1 MTIGVVAFAGFRIA
15 GDHADG
21 ATESAAAPAMMAM
34 PVPVVSVVKKTLPIY
49 LDYPGR
55 IESIRS
61 IALQARVSGYIDAQ
75 PAADGADVKSGDL
88 LYQIDQRDLQ
98 AALDQANAQAQ
109 RDQASLEYAKAS
121 FGRGEEL
128 VKSGFVTKDAYDQ
141 RASSMHQ
148 VEAQLVLDRAAI
160 DAAKLNLGYTEIR
173 APFAGRLGRNQA
185 AKGALVG
192 PASGALNTLIELDPI
207 YVAFNPSESDL
218 VEITTARAAGKVDA
232 EISLAGTDTIRKGEL
247 TFLDNTVDKATG
259 TIAAR
264 VTIANP
270 DFALLPGQYVR
281 VRLHIRDEPDA
292 FMAPQTALGSN
303 QMGKFVY
310 VVGAGDKAELRLLTL
325 GPMDGDL
332 VSVTQGLERGRTRY
346 RRQLAEDRPRLAG
359 QAVAA
364 GTEAK
369 SLTRCLRV
377 SRLRLHRR
385 ALGPAS
391 HGDHFREDRKRDL
404 IRGDRGD
411 VEPGRRLDRGQRF
424 FGYALLGEFAS

>member
-1 MTIGVVAFAGFRIA
+1 MRR
-15 GDHADG
+15 
-21 ATESAAAPAMMAM
+21 
-34 PVPVVSVVKKTLPIY
+34 PVI
-49 LDYPGR
+49 
-55 IESIRS
+55 
-61 IALQARVSGYIDAQ
+61 
-75 PAADGADVKSGDL
+75 
-88 LYQIDQRDLQ
+88 
-98 AALDQANAQAQ
+98 
-109 RDQASLEYAKAS
+109 
-121 FGRGEEL
+121 GRGEEL

-218 VEITTARAAGKVDA
+218 VEIATARAAGKIDA
-232 EISLAGTDTIRKGEL
+232 EISLAGTDTIRKGTL

-270 DFALLPGQYVR
+270 DFVLLPGQYVR

-292 FMAPQTALGSN
+292 FMAPQAALGSN

-310 VVGAGDKAELRLLTL
+310 VVGAGDKAEQRLLTL
-325 GPMDGDL
+325 GPMDGEL
-332 VSVTQGLERGRTRY
+332 VSVTKGLSEGERIIVGNL
-346 RRQLAEDRPRLAG
+346 QKIGPGSPVKPLPQEAESQIPSRPRRSSSREAGGRRGDPGVAQGAYVPLDCFAALAMTITFASNAFPWG
-359 QAVAA
+359 
-364 GTEAK
+364 
-369 SLTRCLRV
+369 S
-377 SRLRLHRR
+377 SPFNRLRLRSTAVRACAARR
-385 ALGPAS
+385 PFPRGSKARSHPRRSRRCRARPA
-391 HGDHFREDRKRDL
+391 
-404 IRGDRGD
+404 
-411 VEPGRRLDRGQRF
+411 P
-424 FGYALLGEFAS
+424 

>member
-1 MTIGVVAFAGFRIA
+1 
-15 GDHADG
+15 
-21 ATESAAAPAMMAM
+21 M
-34 PVPVVSVVKKTLPIY
+34 PVPVVTVVKKTLPIY

-88 LYQIDQRDLQ
+88 LYKIDPRDLE
-98 AALDQANAQAQ
+98 AALEQANAQAQ
-109 RDQASLEYAKAS
+109 RDQASLEYAKAN

-160 DAAKLNLGYTEIR
+160 EAAKLNLGYTEIR
-173 APFAGRLGRNQA
+173 APFSGRLGRNQA

-192 PASGALNTLIELDPI
+192 SASGALNTLVELDPI

-218 VEITTARAAGKVDA
+218 VEIAKARAAGKVEA
-232 EISLAGTDTIRKGEL
+232 EISVAGKADAIRKGEL
-247 TFLDNTVDKATG
+247 TFLDNVVDKTTG

-292 FMAPQTALGSN
+292 FMAPQAALGSN
-303 QMGKFVY
+303 QMGQFVY
-310 VVGAGDKAELRLLTL
+310 VVGAGDKAEQRLLTL

-332 VSVTQGLERGRTRY
+332 VSVTKGLSEGERIIVGNL
-346 RRQLAEDRPRLAG
+346 QKIGPGSPVKPLPQE
-359 QAVAA
+359 Q
-364 GTEAK
+364 K
-369 SLTRCLRV
+369 SN
-377 SRLRLHRR
+377 
-385 ALGPAS
+385 P
-391 HGDHFREDRKRDL
+391 
-404 IRGDRGD
+404 
-411 VEPGRRLDRGQRF
+411 
-424 FGYALLGEFAS
+424 

>member
-1 MTIGVVAFAGFRIA
+1 MRVLKLALTSVAAIGVVAVVGVQIA
-15 GDHADG
+15 GHYFGG
-21 ATESAAAPAMMAM
+21 ASAVASAPAGGMMAM

-61 IALQARVSGYIDAQ
+61 IALQARASGYIESQLA
-75 PAADGADVKSGDL
+75 PDGADVKSGDL
-88 LYQIDQRDLQ
+88 LYQIDPRDLH
-98 AALDQANAQAQ
+98 AALDLAAAQAQ
-109 RDQASLEYAKAS
+109 RDQASLEYARAN

-148 VEAQLVLDRAAI
+148 AEAALVADRAAI
-160 DAAKLNLGYTEIR
+160 ETAKLNLSYAEIT
-173 APFAGRLGRNQA
+173 APFSGRLGRNQA

-192 PASGALNTLIELDPI
+192 PASGALNTLVQLDPI

-218 VEITTARAAGKVDA
+218 VEITGARAAGQIDA
-232 EISLAGTDTIRKGEL
+232 EISLADKPDAIRKGEL

-292 FMAPQTALGSN
+292 VMAPQTALGSN

-310 VVGAGDKAELRLLTL
+310 VVSADDKAQLRLLTL

-332 VSVTQGLERGRTRY
+332 VSVVKGLREGEHIIVGNL
-346 RRQLAEDRPRLAG
+346 Q
-359 QAVAA
+359 
-364 GTEAK
+364 K
-369 SLTRCLRV
+369 I
-377 SRLRLHRR
+377 
-385 ALGPAS
+385 GPGSPVKPLPQEQKAN
-391 HGDHFREDRKRDL
+391 
-404 IRGDRGD
+404 
-411 VEPGRRLDRGQRF
+411 P
-424 FGYALLGEFAS
+424 

>member
-1 MTIGVVAFAGFRIA
+1 MRILKLALASLVALGVAAVAGVQIA
-15 GDHADG
+15 GHYFGG
-21 ATESAAAPAMMAM
+21 ASAVASAPAGGMMAM

-88 LYQIDQRDLQ
+88 LYQIDPRDLQ
-98 AALDQANAQAQ
+98 AALGQANAQAQ
-109 RDQASLEYAKAS
+109 RDQASLEYARAN

-128 VKSGFVTKDAYDQ
+128 VKSGFVTKDVYDQ
-141 RASSMHQ
+141 RASAMHQ
-148 VEAQLVLDRAAI
+148 AEAALVLDHAAI
-160 DAAKLNLGYTEIR
+160 EAAKLNLGYTEIR

-185 AKGALVG
+185 ARGALVG
-192 PASGALNTLIELDPI
+192 PATGALNTLVELDPI

-218 VEITTARAAGKVDA
+218 AEIAAARAAGKVDA
-232 EISLAGTDTIRKGEL
+232 EISLASKPDAVRKGEL
-247 TFLDNTVDKATG
+247 TFLDNIVDEATG

-270 DFALLPGQYVR
+270 DFGLLPGQYVR

-325 GPMDGDL
+325 GPIDGEL
-332 VSVTQGLERGRTRY
+332 VSVVKGLREGERIIVGNLQKIGPGSPVQPLPQEQRRT
-346 RRQLAEDRPRLAG
+346 P
-359 QAVAA
+359 
-364 GTEAK
+364 
-369 SLTRCLRV
+369 
-377 SRLRLHRR
+377 
-385 ALGPAS
+385 
-391 HGDHFREDRKRDL
+391 
-404 IRGDRGD
+404 
-411 VEPGRRLDRGQRF
+411 
-424 FGYALLGEFAS
+424 

>member
-1 MTIGVVAFAGFRIA
+1 MRFLKITLTSLAALGVAAIA
-15 GDHADG
+15 GLYVALHEFGG
-21 ATESAAAPAMMAM
+21 ASAVASAPAGGMMAM
-34 PVPVVSVVKKTLPIY
+34 PVPVASVVKKTLPIY
-49 LDYPGR
+49 LEYPGR

-148 VEAQLVLDRAAI
+148 VEAALMLDHAAI
-160 DAAKLNLGYTEIR
+160 EAAKLNLGYTEIR

-192 PASGALNTLIELDPI
+192 PASGALNTLVELDPI
-207 YVAFNPSESDL
+207 YVTFNPSELDL

-232 EISLAGTDTIRKGEL
+232 EISLAGKPDAIRKGEL
-247 TFLDNTVDKATG
+247 IFLDNTVDKATG

-310 VVGAGDKAELRLLTL
+310 VVGAGDKAEQRLLTL

-332 VSVTQGLERGRTRY
+332 VSVTKGLS
-346 RRQLAEDRPRLAG
+346 D
-359 QAVAA
+359 
-364 GTEAK
+364 
-369 SLTRCLRV
+369 
-377 SRLRLHRR
+377 
-385 ALGPAS
+385 
-391 HGDHFREDRKRDL
+391 
-404 IRGDRGD
+404 GDRIIVGNLQKIG
-411 VEPGRRLDRGQRF
+411 PGSPVQPLP
-424 FGYALLGEFAS
+424 

>member
-1 MTIGVVAFAGFRIA
+1 MRVLKLALTSVAAIGVVAVVGVQIA
-15 GDHADG
+15 GHYFGG
-21 ATESAAAPAMMAM
+21 ASAVASAPAGGMMAM

-61 IALQARVSGYIDAQ
+61 IALQARASGYIESQLA
-75 PAADGADVKSGDL
+75 PDGADVKSGDL
-88 LYQIDQRDLQ
+88 LYQIDPRDLH
-98 AALDQANAQAQ
+98 AALDLAAAQAQ
-109 RDQASLEYAKAS
+109 RDQASLEYARAN

-148 VEAQLVLDRAAI
+148 AEAALVADRAAI
-160 DAAKLNLGYTEIR
+160 ETAKLNLSYAEIT
-173 APFAGRLGRNQA
+173 APFSGRLGRNQA

-192 PASGALNTLIELDPI
+192 PASGALNTLVQLDPI

-218 VEITTARAAGKVDA
+218 VEITGARAAGQIDA
-232 EISLAGTDTIRKGEL
+232 EISLADKPDAIRKGEL
-247 TFLDNTVDKATG
+247 TFLDNTVDKATS

-281 VRLHIRDEPDA
+281 VRLHIRDQPDA
-292 FMAPQTALGSN
+292 VMAPQSALGSN

-310 VVGAGDKAELRLLTL
+310 VVSADDKAELRLLTL

-332 VSVTQGLERGRTRY
+332 VSVVKGLREGEHIIVGNL
-346 RRQLAEDRPRLAG
+346 Q
-359 QAVAA
+359 
-364 GTEAK
+364 K
-369 SLTRCLRV
+369 I
-377 SRLRLHRR
+377 
-385 ALGPAS
+385 GPGSPVKPLPQEQKAN
-391 HGDHFREDRKRDL
+391 
-404 IRGDRGD
+404 
-411 VEPGRRLDRGQRF
+411 P
-424 FGYALLGEFAS
+424 

>member
-1 MTIGVVAFAGFRIA
+1 MRLKISLAALATIGIVAFVGFRVA
-15 GDHADG
+15 SDHADG
-21 ATESAAAPAMMAM
+21 ATESAAAPAMMAI
-34 PVPVVSVVKKTLPIY
+34 PVPVVPVVKKTLPIY
-49 LDYPGR
+49 LEYPGR

-61 IALQARVSGYIDAQ
+61 IALQARVSGYIESQLA
-75 PAADGADVKSGDL
+75 PDGADVKSGDL
-88 LYQIDQRDLQ
+88 LYQIDPRDLH
-98 AALDQANAQAQ
+98 AALDQATAQAQ

-148 VEAQLVLDRAAI
+148 AEAALVLDHAAI
-160 DAAKLNLGYTEIR
+160 EAAKLNLGYTEIT

-192 PASGALNTLIELDPI
+192 PATGALNTLIELDPI

-218 VEITTARAAGKVDA
+218 ADIATARAAGKVDA
-232 EISLAGTDTIRKGEL
+232 EISVAGKPDAIRKGEL

-281 VRLHIRDEPDA
+281 VRLHIGDDPDA

-325 GPMDGDL
+325 GPIDGDF
-332 VSVTQGLERGRTRY
+332 VSVTKGLTEGERVIVGNL
-346 RRQLAEDRPRLAG
+346 Q
-359 QAVAA
+359 
-364 GTEAK
+364 K
-369 SLTRCLRV
+369 I
-377 SRLRLHRR
+377 
-385 ALGPAS
+385 GPGS
-391 HGDHFREDRKRDL
+391 PIKPLPQEKMRS
-404 IRGDRGD
+404 
-411 VEPGRRLDRGQRF
+411 P
-424 FGYALLGEFAS
+424 

>member
-1 MTIGVVAFAGFRIA
+1 
-15 GDHADG
+15 
-21 ATESAAAPAMMAM
+21 MMAI
-34 PVPVVSVVKKTLPIY
+34 PVPVVPVVKKTLPIY
-49 LDYPGR
+49 LEYPGR

-61 IALQARVSGYIDAQ
+61 IALQARVSGYIESQLA
-75 PAADGADVKSGDL
+75 PDGADVKSGDL
-88 LYQIDQRDLQ
+88 LYQIDPRDLH
-98 AALDQANAQAQ
+98 AALDQATAQAQ

-148 VEAQLVLDRAAI
+148 AEAALVLDHAAI
-160 DAAKLNLGYTEIR
+160 EAAKLNLGYTEIT

-192 PASGALNTLIELDPI
+192 PATGALNTLIELDPI

-218 VEITTARAAGKVDA
+218 ADIATARAAGKVDA
-232 EISLAGTDTIRKGEL
+232 EISVAGKPDAIRKGEL

-281 VRLHIRDEPDA
+281 VRLHIGDDPDA

-325 GPMDGDL
+325 GPIDGDF
-332 VSVTQGLERGRTRY
+332 VSVTKGLTEGERVIVGNL
-346 RRQLAEDRPRLAG
+346 Q
-359 QAVAA
+359 
-364 GTEAK
+364 K
-369 SLTRCLRV
+369 I
-377 SRLRLHRR
+377 
-385 ALGPAS
+385 GPGS
-391 HGDHFREDRKRDL
+391 PIKPLPQEKMRS
-404 IRGDRGD
+404 
-411 VEPGRRLDRGQRF
+411 P
-424 FGYALLGEFAS
+424 